1 MGMAGTK
8 EALTFKKARSA
19 TLGTEY
25 AAGATRSTTITAR

>member
-25 AAGATRSTTITAR
+25 ANELQRHFR